1 MHSQASPVRVQ
12 AAARR
17 VEALRLRASGK
28 TYRAIAA
35 ELGCS
40 VRTAHRAVV
49 RELETVRAQL
59 AESAGQYLTLELG
72 RLDHLL
78 AAVWNEAGQGNIRA
92 VVAAVKIIDRQC
104 RLLGLDAPVK

>member
-1 MHSQASPVRVQ
+1 SPTSRPPRPPLKVNEMHSIASPTRCQ

-40 VRTAHRAVV
+40 VRTAHRAVTC
-49 RELETVRAQL
+49 ELQPVRAQL
-59 AESAGQYLTLELG
+59 AETAGQYLQLVT
-72 RLDHLL
+72 
-78 AAVWNEAGQGNIRA
+78 
-92 VVAAVKIIDRQC
+92 VAQI
-104 RLLGLDAPVK
+104 GAPSPAPAPS